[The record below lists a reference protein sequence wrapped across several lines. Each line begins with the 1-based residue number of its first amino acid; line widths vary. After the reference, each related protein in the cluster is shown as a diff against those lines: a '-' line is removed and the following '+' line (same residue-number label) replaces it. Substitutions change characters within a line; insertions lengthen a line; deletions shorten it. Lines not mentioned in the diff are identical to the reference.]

1 MFFAVLQEFSIQLE
15 KNVVLREVLKK
26 LKAERDGLI
35 KQLVEH
41 EKNCPM
47 LAQTRQMA
55 PTHNHISESN
65 QNNNDNYNN
74 NNDDDI
80 CSTFLTAK
88 TIPASGNLSLDFLPV
103 AKTENSE
110 ANTLCPFST
119 DKLCTNT
126 QSAYNLPFTKADGHA
141 HVSSNTLFPAG
152 TSNEED
158 GSLEIFS
165 FPFPSPSSSP
175 TFRLESPLTPIFSLP
190 SSFPPLS
197 TSPLC
202 SATNL
207 TSSVPPRP
215 VPLSSAPFSSPSTE
229 TSLLSPHSI
238 PFPSPT
244 TFTSNFPVHLSSIPP
259 EACSFSSSSHFS
271 PPSPFSF

>member
-1 MFFAVLQEFSIQLE
+1 MFFTVLQEFSIQLE

-47 LAQTRQMA
+47 LAQIRQMA

-65 QNNNDNYNN
+65 HNNNNDDNNN
-74 NNDDDI
+74 NNDDDF
-80 CSTFLTAK
+80 CNTFLTAK
-88 TIPASGNLSLDFLPV
+88 TIPASGNLALDFLPV
-103 AKTENSE
+103 SKTENSE
-110 ANTLCPFST
+110 VNTLCPFSN

-126 QSAYNLPFTKADGHA
+126 QFTYNLPFTKAGGHS

-165 FPFPSPSSSP
+165 FPFPSPSTSP
-175 TFRLESPLTPIFSLP
+175 SFLLESPLTPIFSLP

-197 TSPLC
+197 TSPLS
-202 SATNL
+202 SANF

-215 VPLSSAPFSSPSTE
+215 VPLSSASFSSSSTE

-244 TFTSNFPVHLSSIPP
+244 TFTSNFPVHLSS
-259 EACSFSSSSHFS
+259 SSHFS